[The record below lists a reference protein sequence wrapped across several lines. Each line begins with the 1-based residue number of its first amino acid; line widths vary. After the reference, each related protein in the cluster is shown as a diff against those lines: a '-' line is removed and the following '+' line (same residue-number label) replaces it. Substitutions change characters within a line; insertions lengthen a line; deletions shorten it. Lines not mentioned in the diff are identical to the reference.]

1 MNHLPTICAI
11 STASGQGAIAVIRVS
26 GSKAISICDTI
37 FVSVVAGKKLV
48 SVAPNTIHYG
58 SIFNDK
64 QLIDEVLVSVFKAP
78 HSFTG
83 EDSVE
88 IACHGSHYIQQQIL
102 QLLVRNGA
110 ELAQAGEFTMR
121 AFGNGKMD
129 LSQAEAIVDL
139 IAASSAAAHKIA
151 LQQMRGGFSNEL
163 VKLRDDLLTFVS
175 LIELEL
181 DFSEE
186 EVEFAN
192 RKQLNEL
199 ITGIKTK
206 LSRLADSFSVGN
218 AIKNGIP
225 VAIVGETNVGK
236 STLLNMLLNE
246 DKAIVSDIHG
256 TTRDSIEDTV
266 VLNGITFRFI
276 DTAGIRETT
285 DEIENLGI
293 KRTYEK
299 IAQAEI
305 VLLLVDAT
313 TGLELI
319 KSQINHIKELLQGR
333 KPVLVCNKTDLL
345 SQAQVNALETYAFD
359 LVETKILISAKFG
372 THAEKLQQVLL
383 ASAHLSQVNEQE
395 VIVSNIRHYEALVKA
410 LEAIVRVEEG
420 LKINVAGD
428 FLSQDIREC
437 MHYLGEITGSIGT
450 EEILGTIFSRFCIG
464 K

>member
-26 GSKAISICDTI
+26 GAKAITICDKL
-37 FVSVVAGKKLV
+37 FVSPVAEKKLV
-48 SVAPNTIHYG
+48 NVAPNTIHYG
-58 SIFNDK
+58 SILNEE

-83 EDSVE
+83 EDCVE
-88 IACHGSHYIQQQIL
+88 IACHGSSYIQQQIL
-102 QLLVRNGA
+102 QVLVRNGA
-110 ELAQAGEFTMR
+110 ELAKAGEFTMR
-121 AFGNGKMD
+121 AFSNGKMD
-129 LSQAEAIVDL
+129 LSQAEAIIDL
-139 IAASSAAAHKIA
+139 INATSSASHKIA

-163 VKLRDDLLTFVS
+163 LKLRDNLLTFVS

-181 DFSEE
+181 DFGEE

-192 RKQLNEL
+192 RQQLNEL
-199 ITGIKTK
+199 IKGIKAK
-206 LSRLADSFSVGN
+206 LSSLANSFSVGN

-236 STLLNMLLNE
+236 STLLNLLLNE

-266 VLNGITFRFI
+266 VINGITFRFI
-276 DTAGIRETT
+276 DTAGIRSTT
-285 DEIENLGI
+285 DAIENLGI

-299 IAQAEI
+299 IAQAAI
-305 VLLLVDAT
+305 VLLMVDAT
-313 TGLELI
+313 KGINAITSQIILI
-319 KSQINHIKELLQGR
+319 KDLLNDS
-333 KPVLVCNKTDLL
+333 KLVLLCNKTDLL
-345 SQAQVNALETYAFD
+345 TAQQMSELEGYSFSHIEAKV
-359 LVETKILISAKFG
+359 LLSAKFG
-372 THAEKLQQVLL
+372 THSEKLQQILIS
-383 ASAHLSQVNEQE
+383 AAHLSEVNDQE
-395 VIVSNIRHYEALVKA
+395 VIVSNIRHYEALIKA
-410 LEAIVRVEEG
+410 LDAINRVETG
-420 LKINVAGD
+420 MKNNIAAD

-450 EEILGTIFSRFCIG
+450 EEILGSIFSRFCIG